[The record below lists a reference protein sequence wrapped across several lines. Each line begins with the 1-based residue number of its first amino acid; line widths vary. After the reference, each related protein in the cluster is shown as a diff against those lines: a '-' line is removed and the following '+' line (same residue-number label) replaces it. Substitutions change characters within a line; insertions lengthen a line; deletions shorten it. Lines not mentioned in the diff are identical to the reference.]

1 MTSVTAPQSP
11 RAVREAI
18 LPWLVARLGHPDEI
32 ALPSPQTPTAG
43 GSSTTF
49 FLDPVFRTSGAEQ
62 RLELVLRIEATG
74 YQIYQDPSVE
84 RQFQVMRTLHRLGG
98 VPVPR
103 CLWFEA
109 DPRLLGAPFFVMERV
124 RGEVPDSS
132 YHQRGLLAAASPAE
146 RRGMWE
152 SALAALASVHRTDA
166 AQFPFLARPQQ
177 ELAVWAA
184 YAEWTQAPRRDV
196 QERAFGWLQDQRPG
210 STVTGLAWGDARL
223 PNMIFRDN
231 ECGAIIDWETASLA
245 GAETDLGWW
254 LCYDWLIS
262 DGRAIP
268 RLDGLG
274 DRATTLSA
282 WEQLVGRKAQAIQW
296 HETFAT
302 LRLSLITDR
311 ALQLAGDTATAAAIR
326 SSSQLIADRL
336 AALLWS

>member
-1 MTSVTAPQSP
+1 MTSVSALQDA

-32 ALPSPQTPTAG
+32 ALPLPETPAGG

-49 FLDPVFRTSGAEQ
+49 FLSPVFSTNGAEQ
-62 RLELVLRIEATG
+62 RQELVLRIQANG

-84 RQFQVMRTLHRLGG
+84 RQFRVMRTLHRLGG

-103 CLWFEA
+103 CLWFEP

-124 RGEVPDSS
+124 GGEVPDSR
-132 YHQRGLLAAASPAE
+132 YHQRGLFADATPAE

-166 AQFPFLARPQQ
+166 AQFSFLARPQQ
-177 ELAVWAA
+177 ELAFWAA
-184 YAEWTQAPRRDV
+184 YADWTQAPRRHA
-196 QERAFGWLQDQRPG
+196 QERAFGWLHDQQPG
-210 STVTGLAWGDARL
+210 STVTGLAWGDARP

-231 ECGAIIDWETASLA
+231 ECRAIIDWETASLA

-262 DGRAIP
+262 DGRGIP

-274 DRATTLSA
+274 GRAATLSA
-282 WEQLVGRKAQAIQW
+282 WEQLVGRKAEAIPW

-311 ALQLAGDTATAAAIR
+311 ALKLAGDTATAAAIG

-336 AALLWS
+336 ATLLGS